1 MPVMTVSINVP
12 EVSEEEIYNA
22 IVIAATKQ
30 VLGQY
35 GEIRTDDDG
44 NEYVEYSQKRLD
56 AMRKDVGERV
66 NAAVD
71 ALVKKVAPDI
81 VNDVLNAEFTPTNE
95 WGEARGKPT
104 TMRALIASYAK
115 AWLEAKVDDNGREG
129 YGASRVRLQWIV
141 AKEVEQQF
149 NTKLRAEAEKAA
161 EMVKAGLVAKAGE
174 LVKDGFTKALAKAV
188 S

>member
-1 MPVMTVSINVP
+1 MPTLTVNINVP
-12 EVSEEEIYNA
+12 DLSEDEITKA
-22 IVIAATKQ
+22 IINAATAK
-30 VLGQY
+30 VLGS
-35 GEIRTDDDG
+35 
-44 NEYVEYSQKRLD
+44 YVEECEDDEGSYPRWNEAQLA
-56 AMRKDVGERV
+56 AMRKEARDSAMRQI
-66 NAAVD
+66 D
-71 ALVKKVAPDI
+71 DLVKKVAPDI

-104 TMRALIASYAK
+104 TMRALIATYAK
-115 AWLEAKVDDNGREG
+115 SWLETKVDDNGREG
-129 YGASRVRLQWIV
+129 YGVGRVRLQWIV

-149 NTKLRAEAEKAA
+149 ATKLRAEAEKAA